1 MSSAPPSRRSPSL
14 PYDSIEDTEDCP
26 SATPDQIHELNHDS
40 SVLALAV
47 SEDYIFA
54 GTHNGEI
61 AVWSLG
67 TFELVHT
74 IQAHKRTVLCLFLST
89 CGETPL
95 LFSSAGDAVISVWD
109 PKTFK
114 RLYEIY
120 STFDVGDMFSVAYS
134 AQHETVYMGA
144 QNASIQWVNLKDPKR
159 RVMQDSEKHPD
170 RRYHRFFDSK
180 AVGGTST
187 PRRNDDRWGRIP
199 RSQAVLEVQ
208 TGAIRQFAHFGY
220 VYSMLVAKGPTV
232 LVDPEE
238 EVLISGGGDGTIKL
252 WKLSSDSHE
261 DEDGAT
267 TDGDIQEIMVLGD
280 DDAESVLSLAIDGS
294 FLYAGKL
301 HGAIELWD
309 MDTKQKLRVIKA
321 HVGDIMTLQM
331 SWGLLWSAAAGGS
344 ACVSF
349 GFCAGFCRVLFDLQ
363 DL

>member
-1 MSSAPPSRRSPSL
+1 MPSALSSRHSPSL
-14 PYDSIEDTEDCP
+14 PDEDLEGLEDCP
-26 SATPDQIHELNHDS
+26 NATPDLIHELNHDS

-47 SEDYIFA
+47 SDKYIFA

-61 AVWSLG
+61 QVWCLG
-67 TFELVHT
+67 SFELVHT

-89 CGETPL
+89 SGESPL
-95 LFSSAGDAVISVWD
+95 LFSSAGDAVISVWC
-109 PKTFK
+109 PKSFK

-134 AQHETVYMGA
+134 AQYDTVYMGA
-144 QNASIQWVNLKDPKR
+144 QNASIQWVSLKDPKR
-159 RVMQDSEKHPD
+159 RVMHDSERHPD

-187 PRRNDDRWGRIP
+187 PRRNDERWSLIP

-220 VYSMLVAKGPTV
+220 VYSMLIARGPTV
-232 LVDPEE
+232 LVDPDE

-252 WKLSSDSHE
+252 WKLSAESYE
-261 DEDGAT
+261 DEDGES
-267 TDGDIQEIMVLGD
+267 TDGDIQEIMSLGE

-301 HGAIELWD
+301 HGIIELWD
-309 MDTKQKLRVIKA
+309 VDTKQKLRVIKA

-344 ACVSF
+344 ACVS
-349 GFCAGFCRVLFDLQ
+349 RLV
-363 DL
+363 

>member
-1 MSSAPPSRRSPSL
+1 MPSAVRSKRSSSL
-14 PYDSIEDTEDCP
+14 LDDAGLEDCP
-26 SATPDQIHELNHDS
+26 NAIPEHIHELNHDS

-47 SEDYIFA
+47 SDDYIFA

-67 TFELVHT
+67 SYELVHT

-89 CGETPL
+89 TGDSPL
-95 LFSSAGDAVISVWD
+95 LFSSAGDAVISVWC

-134 AQHETVYMGA
+134 AQYETVYMGA
-144 QNASIQWVNLKDPKR
+144 QNASIQWVNLKDPKK
-159 RVMQDSEKHPD
+159 RVMHDSEKHPD

-187 PRRNDDRWGRIP
+187 PRRNDDRWGLIP

-232 LVDPEE
+232 LVDPDE

-252 WKLSSDSHE
+252 WKLSADSYE
-261 DEDGAT
+261 DEDGET
-267 TDGDIQEIMVLGD
+267 TDGDIQEIMVLGE
-280 DDAESVLSLAIDGS
+280 DDAVSVLSLAIDGS

-321 HVGDIMTLQM
+321 HEGDIMTLQM

-344 ACVSF
+344 ACVS
-349 GFCAGFCRVLFDLQ
+349 CAQARSLQ
-363 DL
+363 T